1 MWFDPTITDI
11 LRNILPG
18 LGDFFL
24 WISELGG
31 EIFYIAL
38 LLIGYWAYN
47 KKEAILAS
55 YILIIA
61 VVSNFWL
68 KVIIAKD
75 RPPSSY
81 WLTSEPPPNYST
93 PSGHSQN
100 SATLYGWFTAR
111 VKTWWMAVIAVILT
125 VLVGISRVYIG
136 VHYIEDVLLG
146 WGIGIITVILLIY
159 LEKPAREYLSRYQTE
174 HLLLVFAIIGFLMTL
189 IAALLTQPPNDNFG
203 AYGGLIIGFALGI
216 ILERRFVDFSTQPY
230 DGKRWRLV
238 LRVVIGLVLVIGVM
252 VLLAPILPTDQIWL
266 RTIRYSLIAL
276 TGVFVWPF
284 IFKKAKL

>member
-1 MWFDPTITDI
+1 MWFDPTITDV

-24 WISELGG
+24 WVSELGG

-38 LLIGYWAYN
+38 LLIGYWAFN

-68 KVIIAKD
+68 KVMVAKD

-111 VKTWWMAVIAVILT
+111 VKTWWMALIAVILT

-146 WGIGIITVILLIY
+146 WGIGIITVLLLIY
-159 LEKPAREYLSRYQTE
+159 MEKPAREYLSRYKAE
-174 HLLLVFAIIGFLMTL
+174 HLLLLFAIIGFLMTL
-189 IAALLTQPPNDNFG
+189 LASFLPQPPNDNFG
-203 AYGGLIIGFALGI
+203 AYGGLIIGFTLGI

-266 RTIRYSLIAL
+266 RTIRYGLIAL

-284 IFKKAKL
+284 IFKRVKL